1 MGFGALMPAAT
12 MYTSKTCA
20 SSRTQKAVRPDWS
33 ACLQISI
40 VKRLR
45 EDIAPPRG
53 YGSRGGGGGYDRYDR
68 GGGYG
73 R

>member
-1 MGFGALMPAAT
+1 VQALQMSDLHAEW
-12 MYTSKTCA
+12 CIH
-20 SSRTQKAVRPDWS
+20 
-33 ACLQISI
+33 LQISI

-53 YGSRGGGGGYDRYDR
+53 YGGRGGYDRYDR
-68 GGGYG
+68 GGGGYG

>member
-1 MGFGALMPAAT
+1 MLNEI
-12 MYTSKTCA
+12 Y
-20 SSRTQKAVRPDWS
+20 
-33 ACLQISI
+33 LQISI

-53 YGSRGGGGGYDRYDR
+53 YGGRGGYDRYDR
-68 GGGYG
+68 GGGGYG